1 MIISKLFSLFTPL
14 IGVMGMGV
22 IMILYGFVD
31 MKKENNVLPFFFG
44 IPIAGGALGL
54 HFLVRRLAH
63 HNTLH
68 VWILEAII
76 VAGMWFLFQRS

>member
-1 MIISKLFSLFTPL
+1 MGIAPLFSLLTPL
-14 IGVMGMGV
+14 VGVAGVGV
-22 IMILYGFVD
+22 IKILYGFVD
-31 MKKENNVLPFFFG
+31 IKRENNVPQFFFG

-68 VWILEAII
+68 VWIIEVII
-76 VAGMWFLFQRS
+76 VAGIWFLFQRS